1 MTTPLR
7 VGLFGEVV
15 RMALDTLRENKMRS
29 GLTVLGIVIGI
40 MSIVGS
46 TSLIRGLDQS
56 LRESIQAMGSETIM
70 VTKFSAVSI
79 GSGREMMELL
89 RRPNLTPDDA
99 EAIASQAPSLASV
112 NIVLG
117 QGGIPTLERVYYRS
131 ERSKQITVFGS
142 TANYAEVFHVDVV
155 EGRFFTPGETRRRA
169 SVVVLG
175 QPVSQALFPQVDPI
189 GKRVR
194 LGEARYTVIGV
205 LGPTPSPGGFNLGQ
219 DDMVVIPH
227 TIYAKQFGIRAQ
239 RMFDFG
245 VDLRMPMIA
254 AVPRDGVSRD
264 VALADIERILRIRH
278 RLRLDEPNDFGLMT
292 QDTILEMWDQIS
304 GAIFLSLIVVSSIA
318 LLVGGI
324 GVMAIMTISVTE
336 RTREI
341 GTRRAIGAKRREIL
355 WQFLLEA
362 SFLTAV
368 GGVIGI
374 LLGSGLGVG
383 VHYATGFPISLPWWS
398 FALGLGFSSAVG
410 IVFGLFPAI
419 KASNLDPIE
428 ALRHE

>member
-1 MTTPLR
+1 MTNSLR
-7 VGLFGEVV
+7 GGLFGEIV

-29 GLTVLGIVIGI
+29 GLTVLAIVIGI
-40 MSIVGS
+40 MSIVVS
-46 TSLIRGLDQS
+46 TSLIRGLDRS
-56 LRESIQAMGSETIM
+56 LRESIQAMGSDTIM
-70 VTKFSAVSI
+70 VTKFSGFSL
-79 GSGREMMELL
+79 GSGRELTELL

-99 EAIASQAPSLASV
+99 EAIASQTSSFASV

-117 QGGIPTLERVYYRS
+117 QGGIPTRERVYYRS
-131 ERSKQITVFGS
+131 ERSKQINVFGS
-142 TANYAEVFHVDVV
+142 TANYAEVFHIDVV

-175 QPVSQALFPQVDPI
+175 QTPMQALFPHVDPI

-205 LGPTPSPGGFNLGQ
+205 AGPTPSPAGFNMGQ
-219 DDMVVIPH
+219 DDFVVIPH
-227 TIYAKQFGIRAQ
+227 TSYQKQFGIRAQ
-239 RMFDFG
+239 RMFNFG
-245 VDLRMPMIA
+245 GELRAVIIA
-254 AVPRDGVSRD
+254 AVPRDDVDRD
-264 VALADIERILRIRH
+264 VAIADLERVMRIRH
-278 RLRLDEPNDFGLMT
+278 RLRLDEANDFELIT
-292 QDTILEMWDQIS
+292 QEAILALWDQIS
-304 GAIFLSLIVVSSIA
+304 SATFLTLIVISSIA

-341 GTRRAIGAKRREIL
+341 GTRRAIGAKRKEIL
-355 WQFLLEA
+355 WQFLIEA
-362 SFLTAV
+362 SLLTAV

-374 LLGSGLGVG
+374 LLGSAIAVG

>member
-1 MTTPLR
+1 MNPLGG
-7 VGLFGEVV
+7 GLFGEIVA
-15 RMALDTLRENKMRS
+15 MALGTLRDQKMRS

-56 LRESIQAMGSETIM
+56 LRESIQSMGADTIFLA
-70 VTKFSAVSI
+70 KFSAISM
-79 GSGREMMELL
+79 GSGRELTELL

-117 QGGIPTLERVYYRS
+117 QGGPPTRERVYYRS
-131 ERSKQITVFGS
+131 ERSKQINVFGS
-142 TANYAEVFHVDVV
+142 TTNYAEVFHVDVV

-169 SVVVLG
+169 PVVVLG
-175 QPVSQALFPQVDPI
+175 QTPVQALFPNLDPI
-189 GKRVR
+189 GKRER
-194 LGEARYTVIGV
+194 LGQTRYTVIGV
-205 LGPTPSPGGFNLGQ
+205 AGPVPSPGGFNMGQ
-219 DDMVVIPH
+219 DDFVVIPQ
-227 TIYAKQFGIRAQ
+227 TSYQKQFGIKAQ
-239 RMFDFG
+239 RMRG
-245 VDLRMPMIA
+245 GDLRAVMIA
-254 AVPRDGVSRD
+254 AVPRDDVDRD
-264 VALADIERILRIRH
+264 VALADIERVMRIRH
-278 RLRLDEPNDFGLMT
+278 RLRLDEPNDFDLLT
-292 QDTILEMWDQIS
+292 QDAILALWDQIS
-304 GAIFLSLIVVSSIA
+304 RATFLSLIVVSSIA
-318 LLVGGI
+318 LMVGGI

-341 GTRRAIGAKRREIL
+341 GTRRAIGAKRKEIL
-355 WQFLLEA
+355 WQFLIEA
-362 SFLTAV
+362 SCLTAV

-374 LLGSGLGVG
+374 LLGSGIGVG

-398 FALGLGFSSAVG
+398 FALGLGFSAGVG

-419 KASNLDPIE
+419 KASSLDPIE

>member
-1 MTTPLR
+1 MNPLR
-7 VGLFGEVV
+7 GGLFLEIVH
-15 RMALDTLRENKMRS
+15 MAFDTLRGQKMRS

-56 LRESIQAMGSETIM
+56 LRESIQAMGSDTIM
-70 VTKFSAVSI
+70 VTKFSGLSL
-79 GSGREMMELL
+79 GSGRALTELL

-99 EAIASQAPSLASV
+99 EAIASQTSSFASV

-117 QGGIPTLERVYYRS
+117 QGGLPTRERVYYRS
-131 ERSKQITVFGS
+131 ERSKQINVFGS
-142 TANYAEVFHVDVV
+142 TANYADVFHIDVIA
-155 EGRFFTPGETRRRA
+155 GRFFTPGETRRRA

-175 QPVSQALFPQVDPI
+175 QTPVQALFPQVDPI

-194 LGEARYTVIGV
+194 LGDTRYTVIGV
-205 LGPTPSPGGFNLGQ
+205 LGPVPSPGGFNMGQ
-219 DDMVVIPH
+219 DDLVVIPH
-227 TIYAKQFGIRAQ
+227 TSYQKQFGIRAE
-239 RMFDFG
+239 RMFHVG
-245 VDLRMPMIA
+245 GELRAVMIA
-254 AVPRDGVSRD
+254 AVPRDDVDRD
-264 VALADIERILRIRH
+264 VAMADLERVMRIRH
-278 RLRLDEPNDFGLMT
+278 RLRLDEANDFELIT
-292 QDTILEMWDQIS
+292 QDVILAMWDQIS
-304 GAIFLSLIVVSSIA
+304 SATFLTLIVISSIA

-368 GGVIGI
+368 GGVIGV
-374 LLGSGLGVG
+374 LLGSGIGVG

-398 FALGLGFSSAVG
+398 FALGLGFSSGVG

-419 KASNLDPIE
+419 KASSLDPIE

>member
-1 MTTPLR
+1 MTNPLHG
-7 VGLFGEVV
+7 GLFGEIVA
-15 RMALDTLRENKMRS
+15 MAIDTLREQKVRS

-56 LRESIQAMGSETIM
+56 LRESIQAMGPDTIF
-70 VTKFSAVSI
+70 VTKFSAVSL
-79 GSGREMMELL
+79 GSGRELTELL

-99 EAIASQAPSLASV
+99 DAIAEQSPSLDSV

-117 QGGIPTLERVYYRS
+117 QGGNPTRERVYYQS
-131 ERSKQITVFGS
+131 EQTKQINVFGS
-142 TANYAEVFHVDVV
+142 TANYAEVFRFDVV

-169 SVVVLG
+169 PVIVLG
-175 QPVSQALFPQVDPI
+175 QTPYQALFPHIDPI

-194 LGEARYTVIGV
+194 VGESRYSVIGV
-205 LGPTPSPGGFNLGQ
+205 IGPTPSPGGFNAGQ
-219 DDMVVIPH
+219 DDFVVIPH
-227 TIYAKQFGIRAQ
+227 TTYQKQFGIRAQ
-239 RMFDFG
+239 RMFG
-245 VDLRMPMIA
+245 GEMRAVIVA
-254 AVPRDGVSRD
+254 AVPREGVDRE
-264 VALADIERILRIRH
+264 VALADIERVMRIRH
-278 RLRLDEPNDFGLMT
+278 RLRLDDANDFDLLT
-292 QDTILEMWDQIS
+292 QDAILALWDQIS
-304 GAIFLSLIVVSSIA
+304 GATFLSLIVVSSIA

-362 SFLTAV
+362 AFLTAV
-368 GGVIGI
+368 GGV
-374 LLGSGLGVG
+374 LGSGIGFG

-398 FALGLGFSSAVG
+398 FALGFGFSATVG
-410 IVFGLFPAI
+410 LVFGLFPAI
-419 KASNLDPIE
+419 RASSLDPIE
-428 ALRHE
+428 ALRYE